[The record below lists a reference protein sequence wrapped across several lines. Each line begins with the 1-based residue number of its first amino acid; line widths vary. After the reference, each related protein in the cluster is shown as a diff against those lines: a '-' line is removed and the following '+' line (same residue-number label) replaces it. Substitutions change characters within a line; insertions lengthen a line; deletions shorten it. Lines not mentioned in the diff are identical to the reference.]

1 MAAYKYQQYLIHNN
15 DKLFD
20 QTYSPGDITPQ
31 SGIYGC
37 EVCDNEIASNVGN
50 PLPSQ
55 NHAQHNNA
63 IRPIRW
69 RLRVASIYN

>member
-1 MAAYKYQQYLIHNN
+1 MADYKYQLYLNHNQHG
-15 DKLFD
+15 LFD
-20 QTYSPGDITPQ
+20 QLFSPGDITPQ

-37 EVCDNEIASNVGN
+37 EVCNNEIASNVGN

-63 IRPIRW
+63 LQPIKW
-69 RLRVASIYN
+69 RLRVASIYR